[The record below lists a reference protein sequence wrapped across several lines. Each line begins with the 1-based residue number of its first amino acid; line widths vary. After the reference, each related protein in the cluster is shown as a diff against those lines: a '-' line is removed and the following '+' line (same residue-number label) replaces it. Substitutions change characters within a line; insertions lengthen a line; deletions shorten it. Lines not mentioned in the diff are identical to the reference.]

1 MRYNTYELVLLLNA
15 MLLMP
20 SSRPLTNPQRSFL
33 LQIIYDL
40 FLLNYRSR
48 LKLKRLLVT
57 LLVSFE
63 KTSIVRS

>member
-1 MRYNTYELVLLLNA
+1 M
-15 MLLMP
+15 
-20 SSRPLTNPQRSFL
+20 
-33 LQIIYDL
+33 LQIIYNL

-63 KTSIVRS
+63 KTPIVRS